1 MDLTGRLVH
10 FWLSPAGKEALNEV
24 IPGGADFEALVV
36 EENSIGLWLWIP
48 DTEHES
54 REVTLL
60 KWEYFAAAS
69 LEYQPEAPRERPPTG
84 FQAPKD

>member
-10 FWLSPAGKEALNEV
+10 FWLSPSGKEALGEV
-24 IPGGADFEALVV
+24 ISGSKDFEALVV
-36 EENSIGLWLWIP
+36 EENGIGLWLWIP
-48 DTEHES
+48 DAERES

-69 LEYQPEAPRERPPTG
+69 LEYKPETPRERPPTG
-84 FQAPKD
+84 FQAPNE

>member
-10 FWLSPAGKEALNEV
+10 FWLSPAGKEALSEV
-24 IPGGADFEALVV
+24 IPGGADSEALVV
-36 EENSIGLWLWIP
+36 EESGIALWLWIP
-48 DTEHES
+48 DAEHES

-69 LEYQPEAPRERPPTG
+69 LEYQPEAPTERPPTG
-84 FQAPKD
+84 FQGPE